1 MKPCAVSG
9 KILHQVLVFV
19 VSCVTL
25 LFRCQLPSLVRPN
38 PSKVFSSFKILRCYH
53 FYGFPHSLTAL
64 TAFIDS
70 WAGPLNQNTIGQA
83 VQSQKDWCHLMSGY
97 PSASE
102 LGPYHFLSS
111 TLRAYFGPEAWRA
124 PSPGQ
129 PSWPSSPVPCSAAM
143 YKQHWSLTWWQEGRI
158 IFPYMTLRGL
168 SSTYSTPD
176 TLWLSLHSSLFI
188 NWAVYC
194 LSPFP
199 DRKQGQKLEV
209 AQGIR
214 SDTLA
219 VGFNPGLHDC
229 RVCLSLESSQTC
241 EVDIVIPILQV
252 WTLRCSTD
260 E

>member
-70 WAGPLNQNTIGQA
+70 WAGPLNQNIGQA
-83 VQSQKDWCHLMSGY
+83 VQSQKDWCHFTSGY
-97 PSASE
+97 PSASK

-111 TLRAYFGPEAWRA
+111 TLMAYFGPEAWRA

-129 PSWPSSPVPCSAAM
+129 PSWHFLPCALLGSHVQTALKPDLVAGREN
-143 YKQHWSLTWWQEGRI
+143 YISLNDTQRFVKYLLCAWHFMAVI
-158 IFPYMTLRGL
+158 AFIFIHKL
-168 SSTYSTPD
+168 SCILFFP
-176 TLWLSLHSSLFI
+176 LS
-188 NWAVYC
+188 
-194 LSPFP
+194 
-199 DRKQGQKLEV
+199 R
-209 AQGIR
+209 
-214 SDTLA
+214 
-219 VGFNPGLHDC
+219 
-229 RVCLSLESSQTC
+229 
-241 EVDIVIPILQV
+241 
-252 WTLRCSTD
+252 
-260 E
+260 